1 MRRWSI
7 PVLDI
12 FGIHFRMHFSFPLMF
27 FMIWSLEA
35 GRGPQ
40 VALRSFLLM
49 ALMLLAVLVHELAH
63 ALVAARN
70 GIRVRSV
77 VLLPIA
83 GIALL
88 DEQAQRGL
96 DAPREIRIALAGPVV
111 NLGMAILLGA
121 SILLFWPQVGL
132 FGFPWLTP
140 FDLPRSLVWAQL
152 FVAALNLL
160 PAYPLD
166 GGRIL
171 RALMAR
177 SGDQVTATRRAV
189 SIGQFFSFALFVCGG
204 LVFLGTNSSSL
215 WISNNLWIM
224 MAGVFLFLAAQ
235 LEDRSMILQAV
246 LERVRV
252 RDVMITDF
260 STLSPADTL
269 ADALKRSVDPPQE
282 EFPVVRGIDMV
293 GVISRQQMAAS
304 LEEEGN
310 GYVQSAM
317 RREYLVAGPQ
327 ESLAAV
333 LRRIGRSGLAMIP
346 VVEGDYLV
354 GIITFQNLMRKLTA
368 LSLRR
373 PTANSPSASNAP
385 APQQ

>member
-7 PVLDI
+7 PVLDL
-12 FGIHFRMHFSFPLMF
+12 FGIHFRVHFSFPLMF
-27 FMIWSLEA
+27 SLVWILEA

-40 VALRSFLLM
+40 VGLRSLILVLLM
-49 ALMLLAVLVHELAH
+49 MVAVLSHEVGH
-63 ALVAARN
+63 VVMAARN

-77 VLLPIA
+77 VLLPIS
-83 GIALL
+83 GISLF

-96 DAPREIRIALAGPVV
+96 DARREIRIALAGPAV
-111 NLGMAILLGA
+111 NLALALCIGTTIL
-121 SILLFWPQVGL
+121 IFRPQVQL
-132 FGFPWLTP
+132 FRFPWLTP
-140 FDLPRSLVWAQL
+140 FDLPRSLAWSQL
-152 FVAALNLL
+152 FVALLNLL

-171 RALMAR
+171 RALLAR
-177 SGDQVTATRRAV
+177 GGDQVTATRRAV
-189 SIGQFFSFALFVCGG
+189 SIGQFFSLALFLCGG
-204 LVFLGTNSSSL
+204 AVFLRSS
-215 WISNNLWIM
+215 SNNLWIM

-252 RDVMITDF
+252 IDVMITEF
-260 STLSPADTL
+260 ITLSPAETL
-269 ADALKRSVDPPQE
+269 ADALQRSAEPPQE
-282 EFPVVRGIDMV
+282 EFPVVRGTEMV
-293 GVISRQQMAAS
+293 GVISRQQMAESMQEA
-304 LEEEGN
+304 GN

-373 PTANSPSASNAP
+373 PAVKTSTQNAP

>member
-7 PVLDI
+7 PVIDI
-12 FGIHFRMHFSFPLMF
+12 FGIHFRVHFSFPLMF
-27 FMIWSLEA
+27 TLVWILEA
-35 GRGPQ
+35 GHGPQ
-40 VALRSFLLM
+40 VGLRSFLLM
-49 ALMLLAVLVHELAH
+49 LLVMFAVLAHELGH
-63 ALVAARN
+63 IVVAARH

-83 GIALL
+83 GVALL

-96 DAPREIRIALAGPVV
+96 DAQREIRIALAGPAV
-111 NLGMAILLGA
+111 NLVLAVFIGT
-121 SILLFWPQVGL
+121 SILIFRPQVHL
-132 FGFPWLTP
+132 FTFPWLTP
-140 FDLPRSLVWAQL
+140 FDLLRSFAWAQL

-171 RALMAR
+171 RALLAR

-189 SIGQFFSFALFVCGG
+189 SVGQFFSLALFIFGG
-204 LVFLGTNSSSL
+204 VVFLGSNT
-215 WISNNLWIM
+215 NNLWIM
-224 MAGVFLFLAAQ
+224 MAGVFLFLAAN

-246 LERVRV
+246 LERVRIM
-252 RDVMITDF
+252 DVMITDF
-260 STLSPADTL
+260 ITLSPAETL
-269 ADALKRSVDPPQE
+269 ADALQRSVEPPQE
-282 EFPVVRGIDMV
+282 EFPVVRGTDMV
-293 GVISRQQMAAS
+293 GVISRHEMAES
-304 LEEEGN
+304 MEEGGN

-346 VVEGDYLV
+346 VVDGDYLV
-354 GIITFQNLMRKLTA
+354 GIVTFQNLMRKLTA

-373 PTANSPSASNAP
+373 TMPKTSTANAP
-385 APQQ
+385 AAQQ

>member
-7 PVLDI
+7 PVIDL
-12 FGIHFRMHFSFPLMF
+12 FGIHFRVHFSFPLMF
-27 FMIWSLEA
+27 CLVWILES

-40 VALRSFLLM
+40 AGLRCFM
-49 ALMLLAVLVHELAH
+49 LMLAVIFAVLMHELGH
-63 ALVAARN
+63 VIVAARN

-77 VLLPIA
+77 VLLPIT

-96 DAPREIRIALAGPVV
+96 DARREIHMALAGPLV
-111 NLGMAILLGA
+111 NLIVAVCIGT
-121 SILLFWPQVGL
+121 SILIFHPQAQLFSA
-132 FGFPWLTP
+132 PWLTP
-140 FDLPRSLVWAQL
+140 FDLPRSLAWAQV
-152 FVAALNLL
+152 FVALLNLL

-166 GGRIL
+166 GGRVL
-171 RALMAR
+171 RAVLAR

-189 SIGQFFSFALFVCGG
+189 SIGQFFSLALFLCGG
-204 LVFLGTNSSSL
+204 VVFLGSS
-215 WISNNLWIM
+215 SNNLWIM

-252 RDVMITDF
+252 RDIMITDF
-260 STLSPADTL
+260 ATLSPAETL
-269 ADALKRSVDPPQE
+269 ADALHRSVEPPQE
-282 EFPVVRGIDMV
+282 EFPVVRGTDMV
-293 GVISRQQMAAS
+293 GVISRQQMAES
-304 LEEEGN
+304 MQEEGN

-373 PTANSPSASNAP
+373 PTVKTSTPNAP
-385 APQQ
+385 ATQQ

>member
-1 MRRWSI
+1 
-7 PVLDI
+7 
-12 FGIHFRMHFSFPLMF
+12 
-27 FMIWSLEA
+27 
-35 GRGPQ
+35 
-40 VALRSFLLM
+40 
-49 ALMLLAVLVHELAH
+49 
-63 ALVAARN
+63 
-70 GIRVRSV
+70 
-77 VLLPIA
+77 
-83 GIALL
+83 
-88 DEQAQRGL
+88 L
-96 DAPREIRIALAGPVV
+96 DARREIRISLAGPIV
-111 NLGMAILLGA
+111 NLVFALFIGT
-121 SILLFWPQVGL
+121 SILIFYPQAQLFS
-132 FGFPWLTP
+132 FPWLTP
-140 FDLPRSLVWAQL
+140 FNLPRSLAWAQI
-152 FVAALNLL
+152 FVAGLNLL

-171 RALMAR
+171 RAVLA
-177 SGDQVTATRRAV
+177 SNGDQVTATRRAV
-189 SIGQFFSFALFVCGG
+189 SIGQFFSLALFFSGG
-204 LVFLGTNSSSL
+204 AVFLGSN
-215 WISNNLWIM
+215 SNNLWIM

-260 STLSPADTL
+260 ITLSPAETL
-269 ADALKRSVDPPQE
+269 ADALQRSVEPPQE
-282 EFPVVRGIDMV
+282 EFPVVRGTDMV
-293 GVISRQQMAAS
+293 GVISRQQMAECM
-304 LEEEGN
+304 EEEGN

-346 VVEGDYLV
+346 VVEGDYLI

-373 PTANSPSASNAP
+373 TTPKTSASNAP

>member
-12 FGIHFRMHFSFPLMF
+12 FGIHFRLHFSFPLMF
-27 FMIWSLEA
+27 CLVWTLEA

-40 VALRSFLLM
+40 VGLRSLLLM
-49 ALMLLAVLVHELAH
+49 AAVALAVMAHELGH
-63 ALVAARN
+63 ALIAARS
-70 GIRVRSV
+70 GIKVRSV

-88 DEQAQRGL
+88 DEQAQRGM
-96 DAPREIRIALAGPVV
+96 DAPREIRMALAGPLV
-111 NLGMAILLGA
+111 NLLFAALIGS
-121 SILLFWPQVGL
+121 SILIFRPSVQLFS
-132 FGFPWLTP
+132 FPWLTP
-140 FDLPRSLVWAQL
+140 FNLLRSLFWAQI
-152 FVAALNLL
+152 FVGGINLL

-171 RALMAR
+171 RAVLACN
-177 SGDQVTATRRAV
+177 GDQVTATRRAV
-189 SIGQFFSFALFVCGG
+189 SIGQFFSLALFLCGG
-204 LVFLGTNSSSL
+204 AVFLGSS
-215 WISNNLWIM
+215 SNNLWIM

-252 RDVMITDF
+252 IDVMITDF
-260 STLSPADTL
+260 ITLSPADTL
-269 ADALKRSVDPPQE
+269 ADALQRAVEPPQE
-282 EFPVVRGIDMV
+282 EFPVVRGTDMV
-293 GVISRQQMAAS
+293 GVISRQQMAES
-304 LEEEGN
+304 MQEEGN

-346 VVEGDYLV
+346 VVEGDYLI
-354 GIITFQNLMRKLTA
+354 GIVTFQNLMRKLTA

-373 PTANSPSASNAP
+373 PAAKTSAPNAP
-385 APQQ
+385 ATQQ

>member
-7 PVLDI
+7 PVIDI
-12 FGIHFRMHFSFPLMF
+12 FGIHFRVHFSFPLMF
-27 FMIWSLEA
+27 SLVWILEA

-40 VALRSFLLM
+40 VGLRSFLLV
-49 ALMLLAVLVHELAH
+49 LLVLFAVVAHEFGH
-63 ALVAARN
+63 AVVAARN

-77 VLLPIA
+77 VLLPIS
-83 GIALL
+83 GISLL
-88 DEQAQRGL
+88 DEQAQRGM
-96 DAPREIRIALAGPVV
+96 DMQCEIRIALAGPAV
-111 NLGMAILLGA
+111 NLALAVLIGTT
-121 SILLFWPQVGL
+121 ILLFRPQVQL
-132 FGFPWLTP
+132 LSFPWLTP
-140 FDLPRSLVWAQL
+140 FDLPRSLAWSQL
-152 FVAALNLL
+152 FVGLLNLL

-171 RALMAR
+171 RALLAR

-189 SIGQFFSFALFVCGG
+189 SIGQFFSLALFLCGG
-204 LVFLGTNSSSL
+204 AVFLGSN
-215 WISNNLWIM
+215 SNNLWIM

-252 RDVMITDF
+252 IDVMITEF
-260 STLSPADTL
+260 ITLSPAETL
-269 ADALKRSVDPPQE
+269 ADALQRSADPPQE
-282 EFPVVRGIDMV
+282 EFPVVRGTDMV
-293 GVISRQQMAAS
+293 GVISRQQMAECMAD
-304 LEEEGN
+304 EGN

-354 GIITFQNLMRKLTA
+354 GIMTFQNLMRKLTA
-368 LSLRR
+368 LSVHR
-373 PTANSPSASNAP
+373 PTAKTSTPNAP

>member
-12 FGIHFRMHFSFPLMF
+12 FGIHFRLHFSFPLMF
-27 FMIWSLEA
+27 FMVWSLEA

-282 EFPVVRGIDMV
+282 EFPVVRGTDMV

>member
-1 MRRWSI
+1 
-7 PVLDI
+7 
-12 FGIHFRMHFSFPLMF
+12 
-27 FMIWSLEA
+27 
-35 GRGPQ
+35 
-40 VALRSFLLM
+40 
-49 ALMLLAVLVHELAH
+49 
-63 ALVAARN
+63 
-70 GIRVRSV
+70 
-77 VLLPIA
+77 
-83 GIALL
+83 
-88 DEQAQRGL
+88 
-96 DAPREIRIALAGPVV
+96 
-111 NLGMAILLGA
+111 
-121 SILLFWPQVGL
+121 
-132 FGFPWLTP
+132 
-140 FDLPRSLVWAQL
+140 
-152 FVAALNLL
+152 VAALNLL

-171 RALMAR
+171 RALLAR

-189 SIGQFFSFALFVCGG
+189 SIGQFFSLALFLCGG
-204 LVFLGTNSSSL
+204 AVFLGTN
-215 WISNNLWIM
+215 SNNLWIM

-252 RDVMITDF
+252 IDVMITEF
-260 STLSPADTL
+260 ITLSPAETL
-269 ADALKRSVDPPQE
+269 ADALQRSADPSQE
-282 EFPVVRGIDMV
+282 EFPVVRGTDMV

-304 LEEEGN
+304 MQEGGN

-317 RREYLVAGPQ
+317 RREYHVAGPQ

-346 VVEGDYLV
+346 VVEGDYLI

-373 PTANSPSASNAP
+373 PTAKTSMPNAP

>member
-12 FGIHFRMHFSFPLMF
+12 FGIHFRLHFSFPLMF
-27 FMIWSLEA
+27 FMVWSLES

-40 VALRSFLLM
+40 VALRSALLM
-49 ALMLLAVLVHELAH
+49 ALMLFAVLVHELAH

-88 DEQAQRGL
+88 DEQSQRGL
-96 DAPREIRIALAGPVV
+96 DAPREIRISLAGPLV
-111 NLGMAILLGA
+111 NLMMALLLGA
-121 SILLFWPQVGL
+121 TLVLFWPQTHL
-132 FGFPWLTP
+132 FAYPWLTP
-140 FDLPRSLVWAQL
+140 FDLPRSLVWAQI

-189 SIGQFFSFALFVCGG
+189 SIGQFFSFALFVVGG
-204 LVFLGTNSSSL
+204 LFFFGANANSL
-215 WISNNLWIM
+215 ALSNHLWIM
-224 MAGVFLFLAAQ
+224 MAGVFVFLAAQ

-260 STLSPADTL
+260 ATLSPADTL
-269 ADALKRSVDPPQE
+269 ADALKRPVEPPQE
-282 EFPVVRGIDMV
+282 EFPVVRGTDMV
-293 GVISRQQMAAS
+293 GIISRQQMAAS

-373 PTANSPSASNAP
+373 PAAAPSASNAP
-385 APQQ
+385 APQ

>member
-12 FGIHFRMHFSFPLMF
+12 FGIHFRIHFSFPLMF
-27 FMIWSLEA
+27 CLVWMLERD
-35 GRGPQ
+35 RGPQ
-40 VALRSFLLM
+40 AGIRSFILL
-49 ALMLLAVLVHELAH
+49 LLVLFAVVMHELGH
-63 ALVAARN
+63 AVVAARN
-70 GIRVRSV
+70 GIHVRSV

-88 DEQAQRGL
+88 DEKAQRGL
-96 DAPREIRIALAGPVV
+96 DARREISISLAGPIV
-111 NLGMAILLGA
+111 NLILAPCMGV
-121 SILLFWPQVGL
+121 SILLLRPHANL
-132 FGFPWLTP
+132 FSFPWLTP
-140 FDLPRSLVWAQL
+140 FDLPRSLMWAQI
-152 FVAALNLL
+152 FVATLNLL

-171 RALMAR
+171 RAMLAAN
-177 SGDQVTATRRAV
+177 GDQVTATRRAV
-189 SIGQFFSFALFVCGG
+189 FVGQIFSLALFLAGG
-204 LVFLGTNSSSL
+204 VVFLGSN
-215 WISNNLWIM
+215 SNNLWIM
-224 MAGVFLFLAAQ
+224 MAGIFLFWAAQ

-246 LERVRV
+246 LERVHV
-252 RDVMITDF
+252 CDVMSTDF
-260 STLSPADTL
+260 VTLSPAETL
-269 ADALKRSVDPPQE
+269 ADALQSATEPQQE
-282 EFPVVRGIDMV
+282 EFPVVRGTDMV
-293 GVISRQQMAAS
+293 GIVSSRQMAECMAQ
-304 LEEEGN
+304 EGN

-333 LRRIGRSGLAMIP
+333 LRRIGRGGFGMIP

-373 PTANSPSASNAP
+373 PAPKDTASAA
-385 APQQ
+385 AAQR

>member
-7 PVLDI
+7 PVIDI
-12 FGIHFRMHFSFPLMF
+12 FGIHFRVHFSFPLMF
-27 FMIWSLEA
+27 CLVWMLEW
-35 GRGPQ
+35 GHGPQ
-40 VALRSFLLM
+40 AGIRSFILM
-49 ALMLLAVLVHELAH
+49 MMVLFAVVAHELGH
-63 ALVAARN
+63 AAVAAGN

-96 DAPREIRIALAGPVV
+96 DARREIFIALAGPAV
-111 NLGMAILLGA
+111 NLVLALCIGS
-121 SILLFWPQVGL
+121 SILLWRPEARL
-132 FGFPWLTP
+132 FSFPWLTP
-140 FDLPRSLVWAQL
+140 FDLPRSLVWSQI

-171 RALMAR
+171 RAVLAVN
-177 SGDQVTATRRAV
+177 GDQVTATRRAV
-189 SIGQFFSFALFVCGG
+189 FIGQLFALGLFGAGG
-204 LVFLGTNSSSL
+204 AIFRGTD
-215 WISNNLWIM
+215 SNNLWIM

-252 RDVMITDF
+252 AEVMITDF
-260 STLSPADTL
+260 ITLSPADTL
-269 ADALKRSVDPPQE
+269 ADALQRATEPPQE
-282 EFPVVRGIDMV
+282 EFPVVRGTDMV
-293 GVISRQQMAAS
+293 GIISSRQMA
-304 LEEEGN
+304 LCMEQEGN

-317 RREYLVAGPQ
+317 RREYLVASPQ

-333 LRRIGRSGLAMIP
+333 LRRIGRSGFSMIP

-373 PTANSPSASNAP
+373 PGAKNTAASAAAQNR
-385 APQQ
+385 

>member
-1 MRRWSI
+1 M
-7 PVLDI
+7 
-12 FGIHFRMHFSFPLMF
+12 
-27 FMIWSLEA
+27 
-35 GRGPQ
+35 
-40 VALRSFLLM
+40 
-49 ALMLLAVLVHELAH
+49 
-63 ALVAARN
+63 
-70 GIRVRSV
+70 
-77 VLLPIA
+77 
-83 GIALL
+83 
-88 DEQAQRGL
+88 
-96 DAPREIRIALAGPVV
+96 ALAGPMV
-111 NLGMAILLGA
+111 NLALAVLLGA
-121 SILLFWPQVGL
+121 SILIFRPQVQL
-132 FGFPWLTP
+132 FSSPWLTP
-140 FDLPRSLVWAQL
+140 FDLPRSLVWAQV

-171 RALMAR
+171 RAVLAR
-177 SGDQVTATRRAV
+177 SGDQVSATRRAV
-189 SIGQFFSFALFVCGG
+189 SIGQFFSLALFFCGG
-204 LVFLGTNSSSL
+204 VVFLGSN
-215 WISNNLWIM
+215 SNNLWIM

-246 LERVRV
+246 LERVHV

-260 STLSPADTL
+260 TTLSPAETL
-269 ADALKRSVDPPQE
+269 ADALQRSVEPPQE
-282 EFPVVRGIDMV
+282 EFPVVRGTEMV
-293 GVISRQQMAAS
+293 GVISRQQMA
-304 LEEEGN
+304 ECMQEEGN

-317 RREYLVAGPQ
+317 RREYLVAAPQ

-373 PTANSPSASNAP
+373 PAAKSATPNAP

>member
-7 PVLDI
+7 PVIDI
-12 FGIHFRMHFSFPLMF
+12 FGIHFRLHFSFPLMF
-27 FMIWSLEA
+27 CLVWILEA
-35 GRGPQ
+35 GHGPQ
-40 VALRSFLLM
+40 VALRSFI
-49 ALMLLAVLVHELAH
+49 LMLLVLSAVLAHELAH
-63 ALVAARN
+63 AVAAARS
-70 GIRVRSV
+70 GIKVRSV
-77 VLLPIA
+77 VLLPIT

-96 DAPREIRIALAGPVV
+96 DARREIRIALAGPLV
-111 NLGMAILLGA
+111 NLVLAVFVGT
-121 SILLFWPQVGL
+121 SILIFYPQAQLFT
-132 FGFPWLTP
+132 FPWLTP
-140 FDLPRSLVWAQL
+140 FNLPRSFAWAQL
-152 FVAALNLL
+152 FIAGLNLL

-171 RALMAR
+171 RAVLA
-177 SGDQVTATRRAV
+177 SNGDQVTATRRAV
-189 SIGQFFSFALFVCGG
+189 SIGQFFSLALFFSGG
-204 LVFLGTNSSSL
+204 AVFLGSN
-215 WISNNLWIM
+215 SNNLWIM

-260 STLSPADTL
+260 TTLSPAETL
-269 ADALKRSVDPPQE
+269 SDALQRSVDPPQE
-282 EFPVVRGIDMV
+282 EFPVVRGTDMV

-304 LEEEGN
+304 MEEEGN

-346 VVEGDYLV
+346 VVEGDYLI

-373 PTANSPSASNAP
+373 TTSKTSATNAP

>member
-12 FGIHFRMHFSFPLMF
+12 FGIHFRVHFSFPLMF
-27 FMIWSLEA
+27 CLVWILET
-35 GRGPQ
+35 GHGPQ
-40 VALRSFLLM
+40 VGLRSFLLM
-49 ALMLLAVLVHELAH
+49 LLVLFAVLVHELGH
-63 ALVAARN
+63 ALAAVRN
-70 GIRVRSV
+70 GVRVRSV

-96 DAPREIRIALAGPVV
+96 DAPREIRISLAGSVV
-111 NLGMAILLGA
+111 NIVLAVFSGSTIL
-121 SILLFWPQVGL
+121 ILHPHAQLFS
-132 FGFPWLTP
+132 FPWLTP
-140 FDLPRSLVWAQL
+140 FNLPRSFVWAQL
-152 FVAALNLL
+152 FIAALNLL

-171 RALMAR
+171 RAVLAIN
-177 SGDQVTATRRAV
+177 GDQVTATRRAV
-189 SIGQFFSFALFVCGG
+189 SIGQFFSLALFLCGG
-204 LVFLGTNSSSL
+204 AVFLGSN
-215 WISNNLWIM
+215 SNNLWIM

-252 RDVMITDF
+252 IDVMITDF
-260 STLSPADTL
+260 ITLSPADTL
-269 ADALKRSVDPPQE
+269 ADALQRSVEPPQE
-282 EFPVVRGIDMV
+282 EFPVVRGTDMV
-293 GVISRQQMAAS
+293 GVISRQQMAES
-304 LEEEGN
+304 MEEGGN

-333 LRRIGRSGLAMIP
+333 LRRIGRSGLSMIP

-373 PTANSPSASNAP
+373 PAAKPSTPNAP

>member
-12 FGIHFRMHFSFPLMF
+12 FGIHFRLHFSFPLMF
-27 FMIWSLEA
+27 CLVWSLEA

-49 ALMLLAVLVHELAH
+49 MLMLFAVLMHELGH
-63 ALVAARN
+63 ALAAARN

-96 DAPREIRIALAGPVV
+96 DAPREIRISLAGPLV
-111 NLGMAILLGA
+111 NLTIALLLGV
-121 SILLFWPQVGL
+121 SILLFRPQVHL
-132 FGFPWLTP
+132 FGFPWLSP
-140 FDLPRSLVWAQL
+140 FDLPRSLVWTQL

-171 RALMAR
+171 RALLAR
-177 SGDQVTATRRAV
+177 GGDQITATRRAV
-189 SIGQFFSFALFVCGG
+189 SIGQFFSFALFICGG
-204 LVFLGTNSSSL
+204 AIFLGTNSNSL
-215 WISNNLWIM
+215 FLSNNLWVM

-260 STLSPADTL
+260 TTLSSAETL
-269 ADALKRSVDPPQE
+269 TEALQRSVNPPQE
-282 EFPVVRGIDMV
+282 EFPVVRGTDMV
-293 GVISRQQMAAS
+293 GIISRQQMAES
-304 LEEEGN
+304 LEENGN
-310 GYVQSAM
+310 AYVQSAM

-373 PTANSPSASNAP
+373 PAATPSPSNAP
-385 APQQ
+385 AAQQ

>member
-7 PVLDI
+7 PVIDL
-12 FGIHFRMHFSFPLMF
+12 FGIHFRVHFSFPLMF
-27 FMIWSLEA
+27 CLVWILET

-40 VALRSFLLM
+40 VGLRSFIP
-49 ALMLLAVLVHELAH
+49 MLLVVFAVLMHELGH
-63 ALVAARN
+63 VVVAARN
-70 GIRVRSV
+70 GIHVRSV
-77 VLLPIA
+77 VLLPIT

-96 DAPREIRIALAGPVV
+96 DAPREIRMALAGPAV
-111 NLGMAILLGA
+111 NLVLAIFFGS
-121 SILLFWPQVGL
+121 SIILFRSQVNL
-132 FGFPWLTP
+132 FSSPLLTP
-140 FDLPRSLVWAQL
+140 FDLPRSLVWAQV
-152 FVAALNLL
+152 FIAVLNLL

-171 RALMAR
+171 RAVLAIN
-177 SGDQVTATRRAV
+177 GDQVTATRRAV
-189 SIGQFFSFALFVCGG
+189 SIGQFFSLALFLVGG
-204 LVFLGTNSSSL
+204 VAFLGSN
-215 WISNNLWIM
+215 SNNLWVM

-260 STLSPADTL
+260 STLSSAETL
-269 ADALKRSVDPPQE
+269 AEALERSVEPPQE
-282 EFPVVRGIDMV
+282 EFPVVRGTDMV
-293 GVISRQQMAAS
+293 GVISRQQMSACMQ
-304 LEEEGN
+304 EEGN

-373 PTANSPSASNAP
+373 TAAKSATPNAP
-385 APQQ
+385 ATQL

>member
-12 FGIHFRMHFSFPLMF
+12 FGIHFRLHFSFPLMF
-27 FMIWSLEA
+27 FMVWSLEA

-49 ALMLLAVLVHELAH
+49 SLMLLAVLVHELAH

-96 DAPREIRIALAGPVV
+96 DAPREIRISLAGPVL
-111 NLGMAILLGA
+111 NLAMAVLLGA

-132 FGFPWLTP
+132 FSYPWLTP
-140 FDLPRSLVWAQL
+140 FDLPRSLVWAQV
-152 FVAALNLL
+152 FVALLNLL

-204 LVFLGTNSSSL
+204 LIFLGTNSNSL
-215 WISNNLWIM
+215 WLSNNLWIM

-269 ADALKRSVDPPQE
+269 ADAIRRPVEPPQE
-282 EFPVVRGIDMV
+282 EFPVVRGTDMV
-293 GVISRQQMAAS
+293 GIISRQQMAAS

-317 RREYLVAGPQ
+317 RRDYMVAGPQ

-354 GIITFQNLMRKLTA
+354 GIITFQNLMRKLTV

-373 PTANSPSASNAP
+373 PTAQTSAANAP
-385 APQQ
+385 APQP

>member
-7 PVLDI
+7 PVMEL
-12 FGIHFRMHFSFPLMF
+12 FGIRFRLHFSFPLMF
-27 FMIWSLEA
+27 CMVWTMEA
-35 GRGPQ
+35 GRGQ
-40 VALRSFLLM
+40 QAGVRSFLLIL
-49 ALMLLAVLVHELAH
+49 LMLFAVLLHEIAF

-83 GIALL
+83 GIPLL

-96 DAPREIRIALAGPVV
+96 DAAREIRLALAGPAV
-111 NLGMAILLGA
+111 NLVAAVLLGA
-121 SILLFWPQVGL
+121 SVLLLYPQANL
-132 FGFPWLTP
+132 FGIPWLTP
-140 FDLPRSLVWAQL
+140 FDLPRSLVWAKL
-152 FVAALNLL
+152 FVAILNLL

-166 GGRIL
+166 GGHIL
-171 RALMAR
+171 RALLAR
-177 SGDQVTATRRAV
+177 GGDQVTATRRAV
-189 SIGQFFSFALFVCGG
+189 AVGQFFSFALFVTGG
-204 LVFLGTNSSSL
+204 VIFLGTNSNSRWL
-215 WISNNLWIM
+215 SNNLWIM
-224 MAGVFLFLAAQ
+224 MAGVFLFLMAQ

-260 STLSPADTL
+260 ATLSPADTL
-269 ADALKRSVDPPQE
+269 AEALQRRVHPPQE
-282 EFPVVRGIDMV
+282 EFPVVRGTDMV
-293 GVISRQQMAAS
+293 GVISRQQIAAS
-304 LEEEGN
+304 LQEEGN

-317 RREYLVAGPQ
+317 RREYMVAGPQ

-346 VVEGDYLV
+346 VVEGGYLV
-354 GIITFQNLMRKLTA
+354 GIITFQNLMRKLTV

-373 PTANSPSASNAP
+373 QAAGRTAASGSTAPSH
-385 APQQ
+385 

>member
-1 MRRWSI
+1 M
-7 PVLDI
+7 
-12 FGIHFRMHFSFPLMF
+12 FSLVW
-27 FMIWSLEA
+27 ILEA

-40 VALRSFLLM
+40 VGLRSFLLV
-49 ALMLLAVLVHELAH
+49 LLVLLAVVAHEFGH
-63 ALVAARN
+63 TVVAARY

-77 VLLPIA
+77 VLLPIS
-83 GIALL
+83 GISLL
-88 DEQAQRGL
+88 DEQAQRGM
-96 DAPREIRIALAGPVV
+96 DMQCEIRIALAGPAV
-111 NLGMAILLGA
+111 NLALAVLIGTT
-121 SILLFWPQVGL
+121 ILLFRPQVQL
-132 FGFPWLTP
+132 LSFPWLTP
-140 FDLPRSLVWAQL
+140 FDLPRSLAWSQL
-152 FVAALNLL
+152 FVGLLNLL

-171 RALMAR
+171 RALLAR

-189 SIGQFFSFALFVCGG
+189 SIGQFFSLALFLCGG
-204 LVFLGTNSSSL
+204 AVFLGSN
-215 WISNNLWIM
+215 SNNLWIM

-252 RDVMITDF
+252 
-260 STLSPADTL
+260 
-269 ADALKRSVDPPQE
+269 ADALQRSADPPQE
-282 EFPVVRGIDMV
+282 EFPVVRGTDMV

-304 LEEEGN
+304 MQEGGN

-317 RREYLVAGPQ
+317 RREYQVAGPQ

-346 VVEGDYLV
+346 VVEGDYLI

-373 PTANSPSASNAP
+373 PTAKTSMPNAP

>member
-7 PVLDI
+7 PVIDI
-12 FGIHFRMHFSFPLMF
+12 FGIHFRMHFSFPLMLCLVW
-27 FMIWSLEA
+27 ILE
-35 GRGPQ
+35 GGHGPE
-40 VALRSFLLM
+40 VGLRSFILMLLV
-49 ALMLLAVLVHELAH
+49 LLAVLVHEIGH
-63 ALVAARN
+63 AVVAARH

-77 VLLPIA
+77 VLLPIT
-83 GIALL
+83 GVALL

-96 DAPREIRIALAGPVV
+96 DAPREIRMALAGPFV
-111 NLGMAILLGA
+111 NLMLAIFLGT
-121 SILLFWPQVGL
+121 SILIFRPQAQLFT
-132 FGFPWLTP
+132 FPWLTP
-140 FDLPRSLVWAQL
+140 FNLLRSAAWAQL
-152 FVAALNLL
+152 FVAGLNLL

-171 RALMAR
+171 RALLAR

-189 SIGQFFSFALFVCGG
+189 SIGQFFSLALFLWGG
-204 LVFLGTNSSSL
+204 VIFLGSN
-215 WISNNLWIM
+215 SNNLWIM

-235 LEDRSMILQAV
+235 MEDRSMILQAV

-252 RDVMITDF
+252 MDVMITDF
-260 STLSPADTL
+260 ITLSPAETL
-269 ADALKRSVDPPQE
+269 SDALQRSVEPPQE
-282 EFPVVRGIDMV
+282 EFPVVRGTDMV

-304 LEEEGN
+304 MEEEGN

-346 VVEGDYLV
+346 VVDGDYLV
-354 GIITFQNLMRKLTA
+354 GIVTFQNLMRKLTA

-373 PTANSPSASNAP
+373 TAAKTSTHNAP